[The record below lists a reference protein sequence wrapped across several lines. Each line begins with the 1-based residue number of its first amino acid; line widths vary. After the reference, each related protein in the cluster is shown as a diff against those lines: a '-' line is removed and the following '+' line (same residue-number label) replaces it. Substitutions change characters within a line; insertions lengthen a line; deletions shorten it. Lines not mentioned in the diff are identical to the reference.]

1 MNIDSKTSG
10 PSSKPFSLSR
20 KNNMQKQWGNV
31 SLKNFSINQKFTR
44 GLTFWS
50 RSSGY
55 ILYTEFGHFGG
66 IFKKKILLVM
76 NLLN

>member
-1 MNIDSKTSG
+1 MDIDSKTSG

-31 SLKNFSINQKFTR
+31 SLKIFSINQKFTR

-50 RSSGY
+50 RSSVY
-55 ILYTEFGHFGG
+55 ILYTEFGG
-66 IFKKKILLVM
+66 IFKKKILFVM